1 MKTAKRLLTAA
12 LAVVFTFMCA
22 LPAMADNTTP
32 ADSKYTLTIENPAA
46 GHTYKAYQIFAGTFS
61 KGTVKN
67 EKNEDV
73 TESYLSDINWGTGVV
88 HESGGGYNAMI
99 TALTEAK
106 LYDSGETMVEGV
118 NDATKVAMAL
128 SKLENKA
135 QEVDVFNEI
144 VGAHLTS
151 TCAKATESQDKKTQ
165 VFEGLTA
172 GYYLVKDEDN
182 SLKDQQ
188 NQSYTK
194 YLVKLV
200 DTTTISV
207 KGQTMGLHKFIVE
220 DGKEVKANNAAMG
233 ETVSYRLESA
243 TSKMDGYESP
253 YTYIVHDEL
262 DEGLTFNQDVEV
274 KIGKDTDLDKNEVYA
289 AENVKV
295 EYSTAADGKYS
306 AILPEVPENGKLY
319 IRITVNNLVENN
331 KQDMNVLVT
340 YSATVNNKAVI
351 GTNPN
356 TNTAYLEYSN
366 NPNQSQDNEIHTS
379 KTPAEHV
386 YTYVAGFEISKVSPA
401 DKLLPGAQ
409 FMIEGTDGTTIT
421 KLNVIGYS
429 FKEDAAGKYYNVN
442 NSYTTATQ
450 DNYVGKMYVAEYG
463 TIEKDGPQVV
473 GMTSDKDD
481 KDEENGDKTV
491 GTLRFN
497 GLKKGTYTI
506 TEVLAPTGYKKLDK
520 SITLEITWKEP
531 DLTNGKTECEWVY
544 KVTRD
549 EEGVVSPTKTDNSH
563 YKIVNQHGLTLPFTG
578 GEGANLLAGL
588 GLALMAAAVAA
599 ILYIKRRQNRE

>member
-22 LPAMADNTTP
+22 LPAMADDLVNQET
-32 ADSKYTLTIENPAA
+32 YTLTIDNPEA
-46 GHTYKAYQIFAGTFS
+46 GHTYEAYQIFEGTFS
-61 KGTVKN
+61 VGTGKN
-67 EKNEDV
+67 AQGNPV
-73 TESYLSDINWGTGVV
+73 NESYLSDINWGTGVV
-88 HESGGGYNAMI
+88 HEGETDYDVMI
-99 TALTEAK
+99 KALKEATPT
-106 LYDSGETMVEGV
+106 LYDDGETLVAGV
-118 NDATKVAMAL
+118 NDATKVAVAL
-128 SKLENKA
+128 NNHNNAETA
-135 QEVDVFNEI
+135 DIFNEI
-144 VGAHLTS
+144 VGGHLTDVF
-151 TCAKATESQDKKTQ
+151 AEATATADGKM
-165 VFEGLTA
+165 VFANLTP
-172 GYYLVKDEDN
+172 GYYLVKDKDN
-182 SLKDQQ
+182 SLAGKE
-188 NQSYTK
+188 NESYTK

-200 DTTTISV
+200 DSTEISV
-207 KGQTMGLHKFIVE
+207 KSQSMSLKKFIVKGN
-220 DGKEVKANNAAMG
+220 DKVKANNAAMG
-233 ETVSYRLESA
+233 EKVNYRLETV

-253 YTYIVHDEL
+253 YTYIIHDEL
-262 DEGLTFNQDVEV
+262 DEGLTFNQDVVV

-289 AENVKV
+289 AANIKV
-295 EYSTAADGKYS
+295 AYSTAANGKYS
-306 AILPEVPENGKLY
+306 ETMPEVPENGKLY
-319 IRITVNNLVENN
+319 ICITVNNLVENN

-366 NPNQSQDNEIHTS
+366 NPNQSQGNNIPTS
-379 KTPAEHV
+379 TTPAEHV

-409 FMIEGTDGTTIT
+409 FMIEGKDVTIA

-429 FKEDAAGKYYNVN
+429 FEEAAEGKYYHVD
-442 NSYTTATQ
+442 NSYTTAAQTG
-450 DNYVGKMYVAEYG
+450 YTGAMYDAKYG

-473 GMTSDKDD
+473 GMTSDKD
-481 KDEENGDKTV
+481 EENGDNTV

-497 GLKKGTYTI
+497 GLKEGTYTI

-520 SITLEITWKEP
+520 PITVKIDWTAPKLE
-531 DLTNGKTECEWVY
+531 NGETECEWKYTVSSEENV
-544 KVTRD
+544 VTST
-549 EEGVVSPTKTDNSH
+549 ETDNSH

>member
-22 LPAMADNTTP
+22 LPAMADDAT
-32 ADSKYTLTIENPAA
+32 YTLTITNPEA
-46 GHTYKAYQIFAGTFS
+46 GHTYEAYQIFAGTFS

-67 EKNEDV
+67 EKNENV
-73 TESYLSDINWGTGVV
+73 TENYLSDINWGSGVIT
-88 HESGGGYNAMI
+88 SGKDYAAMI
-99 TALTEAK
+99 DALQHANPV
-106 LYDSGETMVEGV
+106 LYDNGETLVEGV
-118 NDATKVAMAL
+118 NDATKVAVAL
-128 SKLENKA
+128 NNHNNAETA
-135 QEVDVFNEI
+135 DIFNEI
-144 VGAHLTS
+144 VGGYLTDVFS
-151 TCAKATESQDKKTQ
+151 EATATADGKM
-165 VFEGLTA
+165 VFENLTP
-172 GYYLVKDEDN
+172 GYYLVKDKDN
-182 SLKDQQ
+182 SLAGKG
-188 NQSYTK
+188 NESYTK

-200 DTTTISV
+200 DSTEISV
-207 KGQTMGLHKFIVE
+207 KSQSMSLKKFIVKGN
-220 DGKEVKANNAAMG
+220 DKVKANNAAMG
-233 ETVSYRLESA
+233 EKVNYRLETV

-253 YTYIVHDEL
+253 YTYIIHDEL
-262 DEGLTFNQDVEV
+262 DEGLTFNQDVVV
-274 KIGKDTDLDKNEVYA
+274 KIGKDADLDKNEVYA

-295 EYSTAADGKYS
+295 KYSTVANGEYSETM
-306 AILPEVPENGKLY
+306 PEVPENGKLY
-319 IRITVNNLVENN
+319 IRITVNNLVENS

-366 NPNQSQDNEIHTS
+366 NPNQSQGNNIPTS
-379 KTPAEHV
+379 TTPAEHV

-429 FKEDAAGKYYNVN
+429 FEEDDEGKYYHVD
-442 NSYTTATQ
+442 NSYTTAAQT
-450 DNYVGKMYVAEYG
+450 DYTGAMYDAKYG

-473 GMTSDKDD
+473 GMTSDKD
-481 KDEENGDKTV
+481 ETV

-497 GLKKGTYTI
+497 GLKEGTYTI
-506 TEVLAPTGYKKLDK
+506 TEVLAPTGYKKLGK
-520 SITLEITWKEP
+520 PITVKIKWTAPKLE
-531 DLTNGKTECEWVY
+531 NGETECEWTY
-544 KVTRD
+544 TASS
-549 EEGVVSPTKTDNSH
+549 EENDAVLATSANDH

>member
-22 LPAMADNTTP
+22 LPAMADDLVSQET
-32 ADSKYTLTIENPAA
+32 YTLTIDNPAA
-46 GHTYKAYQIFAGTFS
+46 GHTYVAYQIFEGTFS
-61 KGTVKN
+61 IGTGKN
-67 EKNEDV
+67 AQGNPV
-73 TESYLSDINWGTGVV
+73 NESYLSDINWGTGVV
-88 HESGGGYNAMI
+88 HEGETGYDVMI
-99 TALTEAK
+99 KALKEATPT
-106 LYDSGETMVEGV
+106 LYDDGETLVAGV
-118 NDATKVAMAL
+118 NDATKVAVAL
-128 SKLENKA
+128 NNHNNAETA
-135 QEVDVFNEI
+135 DIFNEI
-144 VGAHLTS
+144 VGGHLTDKS
-151 TCAKATESQDKKTQ
+151 VTAKAVEGKM
-165 VFEGLTA
+165 VFADLTP
-172 GYYLVKDEDN
+172 GYYLVKDKDN
-182 SLKDQQ
+182 SLSGKE
-188 NQSYTK
+188 NESYTK
-194 YLVKLV
+194 YNVKLV
-200 DTTTISV
+200 DSTEISV
-207 KGQTMGLHKFIVE
+207 KSQSMSLKKFIVKGN
-220 DGKEVKANNAAMG
+220 DKVKANNAAMG
-233 ETVSYRLESA
+233 EKVNYRLETV

-253 YTYIVHDEL
+253 YTYIIHDEL
-262 DEGLTFNQDVEV
+262 DEGLTFNQDVVV

-289 AENVKV
+289 AANVKV
-295 EYSTAADGKYS
+295 AYSTAANGKYS
-306 AILPEVPENGKLY
+306 ETMPEVPENGKLY
-319 IRITVNNLVENN
+319 ICITVNNLVENS

-351 GTNPN
+351 GTKPN

-366 NPNQSQDNEIHTS
+366 NPNQSQGNNIPTS
-379 KTPAEHV
+379 TTPAEHV

-409 FMIEGTDGTTIT
+409 FMIEGNDGTTIT

-429 FKEDAAGKYYNVN
+429 FEKADEGKYYHVD
-442 NSYTTATQ
+442 NSYTTAAQT
-450 DNYVGKMYVAEYG
+450 NYTGAMYDAKYG
-463 TIEKDGPQVV
+463 TIEKDGPQIV
-473 GMTSDKDD
+473 GMTSD

-520 SITLEITWKEP
+520 PITVKIEWTAPNLE
-531 DLTNGKTECEWVY
+531 NGKTECEWKYTVSS
-544 KVTRD
+544 
-549 EEGVVSPTKTDNSH
+549 EENVVSTTETDNSH

>member
-22 LPAMADNTTP
+22 LPAMAVDLVNQET
-32 ADSKYTLTIENPAA
+32 YTLTIDNPEA
-46 GHTYKAYQIFAGTFS
+46 GHTYEAYQIFKGTFS
-61 KGTVKN
+61 TAEGKAA
-67 EKNEDV
+67 
-73 TESYLSDINWGTGVV
+73 TESYLSDIDWGTGVITAG
-88 HESGGGYNAMI
+88 EDYTAMI
-99 TALTEAK
+99 EALKNATPT
-106 LYDSGETMVEGV
+106 LYDNGETLLAGV
-118 NDATKVAMAL
+118 NDATKVAVAL
-128 SKLENKA
+128 HNNNNA
-135 QEVDVFNEI
+135 ATADIFNEI
-144 VGAHLTS
+144 IGAHLTDQFV
-151 TCAKATESQDKKTQ
+151 TAKDVEGKM
-165 VFEGLTA
+165 VFADLTP
-172 GYYLVKDEDN
+172 GYYLVKDSDN
-182 SLKDQQ
+182 SLADEN

-200 DTTTISV
+200 DSTEISV
-207 KGQTMGLHKFIVE
+207 KSQSMSLKKFIVKGN
-220 DGKEVKANNAAMG
+220 DKVKANNAAMG
-233 ETVSYRLESA
+233 EKVNYRLETV

-253 YTYIVHDEL
+253 YTYIIHDEL
-262 DEGLTFNQDVEV
+262 DEGLTFNKDVVV
-274 KIGKDTDLDKNEVYA
+274 KIGKNADLDKNEVYA

-295 EYSTAADGKYS
+295 KYSTVANGEYSETM
-306 AILPEVPENGKLY
+306 PEVPENGKLY
-319 IRITVNNLVENN
+319 IRITVNNLVENS

-366 NPNQSQDNEIHTS
+366 NPNQSQGNNIPTS
-379 KTPAEHV
+379 TTPAEHV

-409 FMIEGTDGTTIT
+409 FMIEGNDGTTIT

-429 FKEDAAGKYYNVN
+429 FEKADEGKYYHVD
-442 NSYTTATQ
+442 NSYTTAAQT
-450 DNYVGKMYVAEYG
+450 NYTDAMYDAEYG
-463 TIEKDGPQVV
+463 TIEKDGPQVI
-473 GMTSDKDD
+473 GMTSDKD
-481 KDEENGDKTV
+481 ETV

-497 GLKKGTYTI
+497 GLKEGTYTI

-520 SITLEITWKEP
+520 PITVNIKWTAPKLE
-531 DLTNGKTECEWVY
+531 NGETECEWTY
-544 KVTRD
+544 TASS
-549 EEGVVSPTKTDNSH
+549 EENDAVLATSANDH
-563 YKIVNQHGLTLPFTG
+563 YEIVNQHGLKLPFTG

>member
-22 LPAMADNTTP
+22 LPAMADDMTP
-32 ADSKYTLTIENPAA
+32 ADPKYRLTIDNPAA
-46 GHTYKAYQIFAGTFS
+46 GHTYEAYQIFAGTFS
-61 KGTVKN
+61 TGTVKN
-67 EKNEDV
+67 EKNENV
-73 TESYLSDINWGTGVV
+73 TESYLSDIDWGTGVITA
-88 HESGGGYNAMI
+88 GDDYTAMI
-99 TALTEAK
+99 EALKNATPT
-106 LYDSGETMVEGV
+106 LYDNGETLLAGV

-128 SKLENKA
+128 SKLENMA
-135 QEVDVFNEI
+135 QEVDKFNEI

-172 GYYLVKDEDN
+172 GYYLVKDVDN

-207 KGQTMGLHKFIVE
+207 KSQAMNLHKFIAE

-243 TSKMDGYESP
+243 TSKMDGYEKP
-253 YTYIVHDEL
+253 YTYVIHDEL
-262 DEGLTFNQDVEV
+262 DEGLTFNKDVVV
-274 KIGKDTDLDKNEVYA
+274 KIGKNADLDKNEVYA

-295 EYSTAADGKYS
+295 EYSTAANDKYS
-306 AILPEVPENGKLY
+306 ETMPEVPKNGKLY
-319 IRITVNNLVENN
+319 IRITVNNLVENS

-366 NPNQSQDNEIHTS
+366 NPNQSQDNNIPTS
-379 KTPAEHV
+379 TTPAEHV
-386 YTYVAGFEISKVSPA
+386 YPYVAGFEISKVSPA

-409 FMIEGTDGTTIT
+409 FMIKGTDDTTIT

-429 FKEDAAGKYYNVN
+429 FKEDANGKYYNVN

-450 DNYVGKMYVAEYG
+450 DNYGGKMYVAEYG

-473 GMTSDKDD
+473 GMTSDKDE
-481 KDEENGDKTV
+481 KDGDKTV

-497 GLKKGTYTI
+497 GLKEGTYTI

-520 SITLEITWKEP
+520 PITVKIEWTAPNLKN
-531 DLTNGKTECEWVY
+531 DKTECEWKYTVSSEENV
-544 KVTRD
+544 VTST
-549 EEGVVSPTKTDNSH
+549 ETDNSH
-563 YKIVNQHGLTLPFTG
+563 YKIVNRHGLTLPFTG

>member
-22 LPAMADNTTP
+22 LPAMADDT
-32 ADSKYTLTIENPAA
+32 AYTLTITNPEA
-46 GHTYKAYQIFAGTFS
+46 GHTYEAYQIFAGTFS
-61 KGTVKN
+61 TGTVKN

-73 TESYLSDINWGTGVV
+73 TESYLSDINWGSGVIT
-88 HESGGGYNAMI
+88 SGKDYAAMI
-99 TALTEAK
+99 DALKHTNPV
-106 LYDSGETMVEGV
+106 LYDNGETLVEGV
-118 NDATKVAMAL
+118 NDATKVAVAL
-128 SKLENKA
+128 NNHNNAETA
-135 QEVDVFNEI
+135 DIFNEI
-144 VGAHLTS
+144 VGGHLTDVF
-151 TCAKATESQDKKTQ
+151 AEATATADGKM
-165 VFEGLTA
+165 VFENLTP
-172 GYYLVKDEDN
+172 GYYLVKDKDN
-182 SLKDQQ
+182 SLAGKD

-200 DTTTISV
+200 DSTEISV
-207 KGQTMGLHKFIVE
+207 KSQSMSLKKFIVKGN
-220 DGKEVKANNAAMG
+220 DKVKANNAAMG
-233 ETVSYRLESA
+233 EKVNYRLETV

-253 YTYIVHDEL
+253 YTYIIHDEL
-262 DEGLTFNQDVEV
+262 DEGLTFNQDVVV
-274 KIGKDTDLDKNEVYA
+274 KIGKDADLDKNEVYA
-289 AENVKV
+289 AANVKV
-295 EYSTAADGKYS
+295 AYSTAANGKYS
-306 AILPEVPENGKLY
+306 EIMPEVPENGKLY
-319 IRITVNNLVENN
+319 IRITVNNLVENS

-351 GTNPN
+351 GTKPN

-366 NPNQSQDNEIHTS
+366 NPNQSQGNNIPTS
-379 KTPAEHV
+379 TTPAEHV

-409 FMIEGTDGTTIT
+409 FMIEGTDGTAIT

-429 FKEDAAGKYYNVN
+429 FKEDDDGKYYNVN

-450 DNYVGKMYVAEYG
+450 DNYVGKKYVAEYG
-463 TIEKDGPQVV
+463 TIEKDGSQVV
-473 GMTSDKDD
+473 GMTSDKD
-481 KDEENGDKTV
+481 ETV

-497 GLKKGTYTI
+497 GLKEGTYTI

-520 SITLEITWKEP
+520 PITVKIDWIAPNLENDE
-531 DLTNGKTECEWVY
+531 TECKWTYDDVSRE
-544 KVTRD
+544 
-549 EEGVVSPTKTDNSH
+549 EEGVVTPTKTDNSH

>member
-22 LPAMADNTTP
+22 LPAMADEEATREKT
-32 ADSKYTLTIENPAA
+32 YTLTIDNPEAN
-46 GHTYKAYQIFAGTFS
+46 HTYEAYQIFAGTFS
-61 KGTVKN
+61 TGTGKDAQGNVVN
-67 EKNEDV
+67 
-73 TESYLSDINWGTGVV
+73 ESYLSDINWGTGVV
-88 HESGGGYNAMI
+88 HEGETGYDVMVK
-99 TALTEAK
+99 ALKDATPT
-106 LYDSGETMVEGV
+106 LYDEGETLVAGV
-118 NDATKVAMAL
+118 NDATKVAVAL
-128 SKLENKA
+128 NNHNNAETA
-135 QEVDVFNEI
+135 DIFNEI
-144 VGAHLTS
+144 VGGHLTGVF
-151 TCAKATESQDKKTQ
+151 AAATATADGKMA
-165 VFEGLTA
+165 FEKLA
-172 GYYLVKDEDN
+172 PGYYLVKDKDN
-182 SLKDQQ
+182 SLADKD

-200 DTTTISV
+200 DSTEISV
-207 KGQTMGLHKFIVE
+207 KSQSMSLKKFIVKGN
-220 DGKEVKANNAAMG
+220 DKVKANNAAMG
-233 ETVSYRLESA
+233 EKVNYRLETV

-253 YTYIVHDEL
+253 YTYIIHDEL
-262 DEGLTFNQDVEV
+262 DEGLTFNQDVVV

-351 GTNPN
+351 GTKPN

-366 NPNQSQDNEIHTS
+366 NPNQSQGNEIPTS

-401 DKLLPGAQ
+401 NKLLPGAQ
-409 FMIEGTDGTTIT
+409 FMIEGKDGTTIT

-429 FKEDAAGKYYNVN
+429 FKEDADGKYYHVD
-442 NSYTTATQ
+442 NSYTTAAQT
-450 DNYVGKMYVAEYG
+450 NYTGAMYDAKYG

-473 GMTSDKDD
+473 GMTSDKN
-481 KDEENGDKTV
+481 EENGDKTV

-544 KVTRD
+544 KVTSD
-549 EEGVVSPTKTDNSH
+549 EEGVVTPTENDNSH

>member
-22 LPAMADNTTP
+22 LPAMAVDLVNQET
-32 ADSKYTLTIENPAA
+32 YTLTIDNPEA
-46 GHTYKAYQIFAGTFS
+46 GHTYEAYQIFKGTFS
-61 KGTVKN
+61 TAEGKAA
-67 EKNEDV
+67 
-73 TESYLSDINWGTGVV
+73 TESYLSDIDWGTGVITTGDDYTKMI
-88 HESGGGYNAMI
+88 EALKNA
-99 TALTEAK
+99 TPT
-106 LYDSGETMVEGV
+106 LYDNGETLLAGV

-128 SKLENKA
+128 SKLENMA
-135 QEVDVFNEI
+135 QEVDKFNEI

-172 GYYLVKDEDN
+172 GYYLVKDVDN

-207 KGQTMGLHKFIVE
+207 KSQAMNLHKFIVE

-243 TSKMDGYESP
+243 TSKMDGYEKP
-253 YTYIVHDEL
+253 YTYVIHDEL
-262 DEGLTFNQDVEV
+262 DEGLTFNKDVVV
-274 KIGKDTDLDKNEVYA
+274 KIGKNADLDKNEVYA

-295 EYSTAADGKYS
+295 KYSTTANGEYSETM
-306 AILPEVPENGKLY
+306 PEVPENGKLY
-319 IRITVNNLVENN
+319 IRITVNNLVENS

-351 GTNPN
+351 GTKPN

-366 NPNQSQDNEIHTS
+366 NPNQSQDNNIPTS
-379 KTPAEHV
+379 TTPAEHV

-409 FMIEGTDGTTIT
+409 FMIEGEDVTIA

-429 FKEDAAGKYYNVN
+429 FEEAADGKYYHVD
-442 NSYTTATQ
+442 NSYTTAAQTT
-450 DNYVGKMYVAEYG
+450 YTGAMYDAKYG
-463 TIEKDGPQVV
+463 TIEKDGLQVV
-473 GMTSDKDD
+473 GMTSDKD
-481 KDEENGDKTV
+481 EGNGDKTV

-520 SITLEITWKEP
+520 PITVKIDWNAPNLKNDE
-531 DLTNGKTECEWVY
+531 TECKWTYDVSSEEKNV
-544 KVTRD
+544 VTST
-549 EEGVVSPTKTDNSH
+549 ETDNSH
-563 YKIVNQHGLTLPFTG
+563 YKIVNQHGLKLPFTG

>member
-12 LAVVFTFMCA
+12 LAIVFTFMCA
-22 LPAMADNTTP
+22 LPAMADDT
-32 ADSKYTLTIENPAA
+32 AYTLTITNPEA
-46 GHTYKAYQIFAGTFS
+46 GHTYEAYQIFAGTFS
-61 KGTVKN
+61 TGTVKN

-73 TESYLSDINWGTGVV
+73 TESYLSDINWGSGVIT
-88 HESGGGYNAMI
+88 SGKDYAAMI
-99 TALTEAK
+99 DALKHTNPV
-106 LYDSGETMVEGV
+106 LYDNGETLVEGV
-118 NDATKVAMAL
+118 NDATKVAVAL
-128 SKLENKA
+128 NNHNNAETA
-135 QEVDVFNEI
+135 DIFNEI
-144 VGAHLTS
+144 VGGHLTDVF
-151 TCAKATESQDKKTQ
+151 AEATATADGKM
-165 VFEGLTA
+165 VFENLTP
-172 GYYLVKDEDN
+172 GYYLVKDKDN
-182 SLKDQQ
+182 SLAGKD

-200 DTTTISV
+200 DSTEISV
-207 KGQTMGLHKFIVE
+207 KSQSMSLKKFIVKGN
-220 DGKEVKANNAAMG
+220 DKVKANNAAMG
-233 ETVSYRLESA
+233 EKVNYRLETV

-253 YTYIVHDEL
+253 YTYIIHDEL
-262 DEGLTFNQDVEV
+262 DEGLTFNQDVVV
-274 KIGKDTDLDKNEVYA
+274 KIGKNADLDKNEVYA

-295 EYSTAADGKYS
+295 KYSTVANGEYSETM
-306 AILPEVPENGKLY
+306 PEVPENGKLY
-319 IRITVNNLVENN
+319 ICITVNNLVENS

-351 GTNPN
+351 GTKPN

-366 NPNQSQDNEIHTS
+366 NPNQSQGNNIPTS
-379 KTPAEHV
+379 TTPAEHV

-429 FKEDAAGKYYNVN
+429 FKEDDDGKYYNVN

-450 DNYVGKMYVAEYG
+450 DNYVGKKYVAEYG
-463 TIEKDGPQVV
+463 TIEKDGSQVV
-473 GMTSDKDD
+473 GMTSDKD
-481 KDEENGDKTV
+481 ETV

-497 GLKKGTYTI
+497 GLKEGTYTI

-520 SITLEITWKEP
+520 PITVKIDWIAPNLENDE
-531 DLTNGKTECEWVY
+531 TECKWTYDDVSRE
-544 KVTRD
+544 
-549 EEGVVSPTKTDNSH
+549 EEGVVTPTKTDNSH
-563 YKIVNQHGLTLPFTG
+563 YKIVNRHGLTLPFTG

>member
-12 LAVVFTFMCA
+12 LAVLFTFMCA
-22 LPAMADNTTP
+22 LPALADEEATSEKT
-32 ADSKYTLTIENPAA
+32 YTLTIDNPEAN
-46 GHTYKAYQIFAGTFS
+46 HTYEAYQIFEGTFS
-61 KGTVKN
+61 KGTGKDAQGNVVN
-67 EKNEDV
+67 
-73 TESYLSDINWGTGVV
+73 ESYLSDINWGTGVV
-88 HESGGGYNAMI
+88 HKGEAGYDDMI
-99 TALTEAK
+99 KALQEATPT
-106 LYDSGETMVEGV
+106 LYDDGETLVAGV
-118 NDATKVAMAL
+118 NDATKVAVAL
-128 SKLENKA
+128 NNHNNAETA
-135 QEVDVFNEI
+135 DIFNEI
-144 VGAHLTS
+144 VGGHLTGVF
-151 TCAKATESQDKKTQ
+151 AAATATADGKMA
-165 VFEGLTA
+165 FEKLA
-172 GYYLVKDEDN
+172 PGYYLVKDKDN
-182 SLKDQQ
+182 SLADKD

-200 DTTTISV
+200 DMTTISV
-207 KGQTMGLHKFIVE
+207 KSQTMGLHKFIVE

-253 YTYIVHDEL
+253 YTYIVHDVL

-331 KQDMNVLVT
+331 MQDMNVLVT

-351 GTNPN
+351 GTMPN

-366 NPNQSQDNEIHTS
+366 NPNQSQDNKIPTS

-409 FMIEGTDGTTIT
+409 FMIEGNDGTTIT

-429 FKEDAAGKYYNVN
+429 FEEADEGKYYHVD
-442 NSYTTATQ
+442 NSYTTAAQT
-450 DNYVGKMYVAEYG
+450 NYTSAMYDAKYG

-473 GMTSDKDD
+473 GMTSDKN
-481 KDEENGDKTV
+481 EENGDKTV

-520 SITLEITWKEP
+520 SITLEITWKGP
-531 DLTNGKTECEWVY
+531 DLTNGKTECEWDY
-544 KVTRD
+544 KVTSD
-549 EEGVVSPTKTDNSH
+549 EEGVVSPTETDNSH

>member
-12 LAVVFTFMCA
+12 LAIVFTFMCA
-22 LPAMADNTTP
+22 LPAMADDT
-32 ADSKYTLTIENPAA
+32 AYTLTITNPEA
-46 GHTYKAYQIFAGTFS
+46 GHTYEAYQIFAGTFS
-61 KGTVKN
+61 TGTVKN

-73 TESYLSDINWGTGVV
+73 TESYLSDINWGSGVIT
-88 HESGGGYNAMI
+88 SGKDYAAMI
-99 TALTEAK
+99 DALKHTNPV
-106 LYDSGETMVEGV
+106 LYDNGETLVEGV
-118 NDATKVAMAL
+118 NDATKVAVAL
-128 SKLENKA
+128 NNHNNAETA
-135 QEVDVFNEI
+135 DIFNEI
-144 VGAHLTS
+144 VGGHLTDVF
-151 TCAKATESQDKKTQ
+151 AEATATADGKM
-165 VFEGLTA
+165 VFENLTP
-172 GYYLVKDEDN
+172 GYYLVKDKDN
-182 SLKDQQ
+182 SLAGKD

-200 DTTTISV
+200 DSTEISV
-207 KGQTMGLHKFIVE
+207 KSQSMSLKKFIVKGN
-220 DGKEVKANNAAMG
+220 DKVKANNAAMG
-233 ETVSYRLESA
+233 EKVNYSLETV

-253 YTYIVHDEL
+253 YTYIIHDEL
-262 DEGLTFNQDVEV
+262 DEGLTFNQDVVV
-274 KIGKDTDLDKNEVYA
+274 KIGKDADLDKNEVYA
-289 AENVKV
+289 AANVKV
-295 EYSTAADGKYS
+295 AYSTAANGKYS
-306 AILPEVPENGKLY
+306 ETMPEVPENGKLY
-319 IRITVNNLVENN
+319 IRITVNNLVENS

-351 GTNPN
+351 GTKPN

-366 NPNQSQDNEIHTS
+366 NPNQSQGNNIPTS
-379 KTPAEHV
+379 TTPAEHV

-429 FKEDAAGKYYNVN
+429 FKEDDDGKYYNVN

-450 DNYVGKMYVAEYG
+450 DNYVGKKYVAEYG
-463 TIEKDGPQVV
+463 TIEKDGSQVV
-473 GMTSDKDD
+473 GMTSDKD
-481 KDEENGDKTV
+481 ETV

-497 GLKKGTYTI
+497 GLKEGTYTI

-520 SITLEITWKEP
+520 PITVKIDWIAPNLENDE
-531 DLTNGKTECEWVY
+531 TECKWTYDDVSRE
-544 KVTRD
+544 
-549 EEGVVSPTKTDNSH
+549 EEGVVTPTKTDNSH
-563 YKIVNQHGLTLPFTG
+563 YKIVNRHGLTLPFTG

>member
-22 LPAMADNTTP
+22 LPAMADDLVNQET
-32 ADSKYTLTIENPAA
+32 YTLTIDNPEA
-46 GHTYKAYQIFAGTFS
+46 GHTYEAYQIFKGTFS
-61 KGTVKN
+61 TAEGKAA
-67 EKNEDV
+67 
-73 TESYLSDINWGTGVV
+73 TESYLSDIDWGTGVITT
-88 HESGGGYNAMI
+88 GANYTAMI
-99 TALTEAK
+99 EALKNATPT
-106 LYDSGETMVEGV
+106 LYDNGETLLAGV

-128 SKLENKA
+128 SKLENMA
-135 QEVDVFNEI
+135 QEVDKFNEI

-151 TCAKATESQDKKTQ
+151 TCAKATESQNKKTQ

-172 GYYLVKDEDN
+172 GYYLVKDVDN

-207 KGQTMGLHKFIVE
+207 KSQAMNLHKFIVE

-243 TSKMDGYESP
+243 TSKMDGYEKP
-253 YTYIVHDEL
+253 YTYVIHDEL
-262 DEGLTFNQDVEV
+262 DEGLTFNKDVVV
-274 KIGKDTDLDKNEVYA
+274 KIGKNADLDKNEVYA

-295 EYSTAADGKYS
+295 KYSTVANGEYSETM
-306 AILPEVPENGKLY
+306 PEVPENGKLY
-319 IRITVNNLVENN
+319 IRITVNNLVENS

-366 NPNQSQDNEIHTS
+366 NPNQSQNNEITTS
-379 KTPAEHV
+379 TTPAEHV

-409 FMIEGTDGTTIT
+409 FMIEGEDVNIA

-429 FKEDAAGKYYNVN
+429 FEEDDEGKYYHVD
-442 NSYTTATQ
+442 NSYTTAAQT
-450 DNYVGKMYVAEYG
+450 DYTGAMYDAKYG

-473 GMTSDKDD
+473 GMTSDKD
-481 KDEENGDKTV
+481 ETV

-497 GLKKGTYTI
+497 GLKEGTYTI
-506 TEVLAPTGYKKLDK
+506 TEVLAPTGYKKLGK
-520 SITLEITWKEP
+520 PITVKIEWTAPNLE
-531 DLTNGKTECEWVY
+531 NGKTECEWKYTVSSEENV
-544 KVTRD
+544 VTST
-549 EEGVVSPTKTDNSH
+549 GTDNSH

>member
-12 LAVVFTFMCA
+12 LAVLFTFMCA
-22 LPAMADNTTP
+22 LPAMADDMVNQET
-32 ADSKYTLTIENPAA
+32 YTLTIDNPEA
-46 GHTYKAYQIFAGTFS
+46 GHTYEAYQIFAGTFS
-61 KGTVKN
+61 TGTVKN
-67 EKNEDV
+67 EKNENV
-73 TESYLSDINWGTGVV
+73 TESYLSDIDWGTGVITA
-88 HESGGGYNAMI
+88 GDDYTAMI
-99 TALTEAK
+99 EALKNATPT
-106 LYDSGETMVEGV
+106 LYDNGETLLAGV

-128 SKLENKA
+128 SKLENMA
-135 QEVDVFNEI
+135 QEVDKFNEI

-172 GYYLVKDEDN
+172 GYYLVKDVDN

-200 DTTTISV
+200 YTTTISV
-207 KGQTMGLHKFIVE
+207 KSQAMNLHKFIVE

-243 TSKMDGYESP
+243 TSKMDGYEKP
-253 YTYIVHDEL
+253 YTYVIHDEL
-262 DEGLTFNQDVEV
+262 DEGLTFNKDVVV
-274 KIGKDTDLDKNEVYA
+274 KIGKNADLDKNEVYA

-295 EYSTAADGKYS
+295 KYSTVANGEYSETM
-306 AILPEVPENGKLY
+306 PEVPENGKLY
-319 IRITVNNLVENN
+319 ICITVNNLVENN

-366 NPNQSQDNEIHTS
+366 NPNQSQGNNIPTS
-379 KTPAEHV
+379 TTPAEHV
-386 YTYVAGFEISKVSPA
+386 YTYVAGFEISKISPA

-409 FMIEGTDGTTIT
+409 FMIEGTGDTTIT

-429 FKEDAAGKYYNVN
+429 FKEDADGEYYNVN

-450 DNYVGKMYVAEYG
+450 DNYGGKKYVAEYG

-473 GMTSDKDD
+473 GMTSDKDE
-481 KDEENGDKTV
+481 KDGDKTV

-497 GLKKGTYTI
+497 GLKEGTYTI

-520 SITLEITWKEP
+520 PITVKIEWTAPNLKN
-531 DLTNGKTECEWVY
+531 DKTECEWKYTVSSEENV
-544 KVTRD
+544 VTST
-549 EEGVVSPTKTDNSH
+549 ETDNSH
-563 YKIVNQHGLTLPFTG
+563 YKIVNRHGLTLPFTG

>member
-22 LPAMADNTTP
+22 LPAMADDLVNQET
-32 ADSKYTLTIENPAA
+32 YTLTIDNPAA
-46 GHTYKAYQIFAGTFS
+46 GHTYEAYQIFAGTFS

-73 TESYLSDINWGTGVV
+73 TESYLSDINWGSGVIT
-88 HESGGGYNAMI
+88 SGKDYAAMI
-99 TALTEAK
+99 DALQHTNPV
-106 LYDSGETMVEGV
+106 LYDNGETLVEGV
-118 NDATKVAMAL
+118 NDATKVAVAL
-128 SKLENKA
+128 NNHNNAETA
-135 QEVDVFNEI
+135 DIFNEI
-144 VGAHLTS
+144 VGGHLTGVF
-151 TCAKATESQDKKTQ
+151 AKATATADGKMA
-165 VFEGLTA
+165 FEKLA
-172 GYYLVKDEDN
+172 PGYYLVKDSDN
-182 SLKDQQ
+182 SLADEN

-200 DTTTISV
+200 DSTEISV
-207 KGQTMGLHKFIVE
+207 KSQSMSLKKFIVKGN
-220 DGKEVKANNAAMG
+220 DKVKANNAAMG
-233 ETVSYRLESA
+233 EKVNYRLETV

-253 YTYIVHDEL
+253 YTYIIHDEL
-262 DEGLTFNQDVEV
+262 DEGLTFNKDVVV
-274 KIGKDTDLDKNEVYA
+274 KIGKNADLDKNEVYA

-295 EYSTAADGKYS
+295 KYSTTANGEYSETM
-306 AILPEVPENGKLY
+306 PEVPENGKLY
-319 IRITVNNLVENN
+319 IRITVNNLVENS

-351 GTNPN
+351 GTKPN

-366 NPNQSQDNEIHTS
+366 NPNQSQGNNIPTS
-379 KTPAEHV
+379 TTPAEHV

-409 FMIEGTDGTTIT
+409 FMIEGTGDTTIT

-429 FKEDAAGKYYNVN
+429 FKEDADGKYYNVN

-450 DNYVGKMYVAEYG
+450 DNYVGKKYVAEYG
-463 TIEKDGPQVV
+463 TIEKDGSQVV
-473 GMTSDKDD
+473 GMTSDKD
-481 KDEENGDKTV
+481 EESGDKTV

-497 GLKKGTYTI
+497 GLKEGTYTI

-520 SITLEITWKEP
+520 PITVKIKWTAPKLENDE
-531 DLTNGKTECEWVY
+531 TECEWTY
-544 KVTRD
+544 TASS
-549 EEGVVSPTKTDNSH
+549 EENDAVLATSANDH

>member
-12 LAVVFTFMCA
+12 LAIVFTFMCA
-22 LPAMADNTTP
+22 LPAMADDAT
-32 ADSKYTLTIENPAA
+32 YTLTITNPEA
-46 GHTYKAYQIFAGTFS
+46 GHTYEAYQIFAGTFS

-67 EKNEDV
+67 EQNKDV
-73 TESYLSDINWGTGVV
+73 TESYLSDINWGSGVIT
-88 HESGGGYNAMI
+88 SGKDYAAMI
-99 TALTEAK
+99 DALQHTNPV
-106 LYDSGETMVEGV
+106 LYDNGETLVEGV
-118 NDATKVAMAL
+118 NDATKVAVAL
-128 SKLENKA
+128 NNHNNAETA
-135 QEVDVFNEI
+135 DIFNEI
-144 VGAHLTS
+144 VGGHLTGVF
-151 TCAKATESQDKKTQ
+151 AKATATADGKMA
-165 VFEGLTA
+165 FEKLA
-172 GYYLVKDEDN
+172 PGYYLVKDSDN
-182 SLKDQQ
+182 SLADEN

-200 DTTTISV
+200 DSTEISV
-207 KGQTMGLHKFIVE
+207 KSQSMSLKKFIVKGN
-220 DGKEVKANNAAMG
+220 DKVKANNAAMG
-233 ETVSYRLESA
+233 EKVNYRLETV

-253 YTYIVHDEL
+253 YTYIIHDEL
-262 DEGLTFNQDVEV
+262 DEGLTFNKDVVV
-274 KIGKDTDLDKNEVYA
+274 KIGKNADLDKNEVYA

-295 EYSTAADGKYS
+295 KYSTTANGEYSETM
-306 AILPEVPENGKLY
+306 PEVPENGKLY
-319 IRITVNNLVENN
+319 IRITVNNLVENS

-351 GTNPN
+351 GTKPN

-366 NPNQSQDNEIHTS
+366 NPNQSQGNNIPTS
-379 KTPAEHV
+379 TTPAEHV

-409 FMIEGTDGTTIT
+409 FMIEGTGDTTIT

-429 FKEDAAGKYYNVN
+429 FKEDADGKYYNVN

-450 DNYVGKMYVAEYG
+450 DNYVGKKYVAEYG
-463 TIEKDGPQVV
+463 TIEKDDSQVV
-473 GMTSDKDD
+473 GMTSDKD
-481 KDEENGDKTV
+481 EESGDKTV

-497 GLKKGTYTI
+497 GLKEGTYTI

-520 SITLEITWKEP
+520 PITVKIKWTAPKLENDE
-531 DLTNGKTECEWVY
+531 TECEWTY
-544 KVTRD
+544 TASS
-549 EEGVVSPTKTDNSH
+549 EENDAVLATSANDH

>member
-1 MKTAKRLLTAA
+1 M
-12 LAVVFTFMCA
+12 AV
-22 LPAMADNTTP
+22 NT
-32 ADSKYTLTIENPAA
+32 YE
-46 GHTYKAYQIFAGTFS
+46 AYQIFAGTFS
-61 KGTVKN
+61 TGTVKN
-67 EKNEDV
+67 EKNENV
-73 TESYLSDINWGTGVV
+73 TESYLSDIDWGTGVITA
-88 HESGGGYNAMI
+88 GDDYTAMI
-99 TALTEAK
+99 EALKNATPT
-106 LYDSGETMVEGV
+106 LYDNGETLLAGV

-128 SKLENKA
+128 SKLENMA
-135 QEVDVFNEI
+135 QEVDKFNEI

-172 GYYLVKDEDN
+172 GYYLVKDVDN

-200 DTTTISV
+200 YTTTISV
-207 KGQTMGLHKFIVE
+207 KSQAMNLHKFIVE

-243 TSKMDGYESP
+243 TSKMDGYEKP
-253 YTYIVHDEL
+253 YTYVIHDEL
-262 DEGLTFNQDVEV
+262 DEGLTFNKDVVV
-274 KIGKDTDLDKNEVYA
+274 KIGKNADLDKNEVYA

-295 EYSTAADGKYS
+295 EYSTAANDKYS
-306 AILPEVPENGKLY
+306 ETMPEVPKNGKLY
-319 IRITVNNLVENN
+319 IRITVNNLVENS

-366 NPNQSQDNEIHTS
+366 NPNQSQDNNIPTS
-379 KTPAEHV
+379 TTPAEHV
-386 YTYVAGFEISKVSPA
+386 YTYVAGFEISKISPA

-409 FMIEGTDGTTIT
+409 FMIEGTGDTTIT

-429 FKEDAAGKYYNVN
+429 FKEDADGEYYNVN

-450 DNYVGKMYVAEYG
+450 DNYGGKKYVAEYG

-473 GMTSDKDD
+473 GMTSDKDE
-481 KDEENGDKTV
+481 KDGDKTV

-497 GLKKGTYTI
+497 GLKEGTYTI

-520 SITLEITWKEP
+520 PITVKIEWTAPNLKN
-531 DLTNGKTECEWVY
+531 DKTECEWKYTVSSEENV
-544 KVTRD
+544 VTST
-549 EEGVVSPTKTDNSH
+549 ETDNSH
-563 YKIVNQHGLTLPFTG
+563 YKIVNRHGLTLPFTG

>member
-12 LAVVFTFMCA
+12 LAIVFTFMCA
-22 LPAMADNTTP
+22 LPAMADDT
-32 ADSKYTLTIENPAA
+32 AYTLTITNPEA
-46 GHTYKAYQIFAGTFS
+46 GHTYEAYQIFAGTFS
-61 KGTVKN
+61 TGTVKN

-73 TESYLSDINWGTGVV
+73 TESYLSDINWGSGVIT
-88 HESGGGYNAMI
+88 SGKDYAAMI
-99 TALTEAK
+99 DALKHTNPV
-106 LYDSGETMVEGV
+106 LYDNGETLVEGV
-118 NDATKVAMAL
+118 NDATKVAVAL
-128 SKLENKA
+128 NNHNNAETA
-135 QEVDVFNEI
+135 DIFNEI
-144 VGAHLTS
+144 VGGHLTDVF
-151 TCAKATESQDKKTQ
+151 AEATATADGKM
-165 VFEGLTA
+165 VFENLTP
-172 GYYLVKDEDN
+172 GYYLVKDKDN
-182 SLKDQQ
+182 SLAGKD

-200 DTTTISV
+200 DSTEISV
-207 KGQTMGLHKFIVE
+207 KSQSMSLKKFIVKGN
-220 DGKEVKANNAAMG
+220 DKVKANNAAMG
-233 ETVSYRLESA
+233 EKVNYRLETV

-253 YTYIVHDEL
+253 YTYIIHDEL
-262 DEGLTFNQDVEV
+262 DEGLTFNQDVVV
-274 KIGKDTDLDKNEVYA
+274 KIGKDADLDKNEVYA
-289 AENVKV
+289 AANVKV
-295 EYSTAADGKYS
+295 AYSTAANGKYS
-306 AILPEVPENGKLY
+306 ETMPEVPENGKLY
-319 IRITVNNLVENN
+319 ICITVNNLVENS

-351 GTNPN
+351 GTKPN

-366 NPNQSQDNEIHTS
+366 NPNQSQGNNIPTS
-379 KTPAEHV
+379 TTPAEHV

-429 FKEDAAGKYYNVN
+429 FKEDDDGKYYNVN

-450 DNYVGKMYVAEYG
+450 DNYVGKKYVAEYG
-463 TIEKDGPQVV
+463 TIEKDGSQVV
-473 GMTSDKDD
+473 GMTSDKD
-481 KDEENGDKTV
+481 ETV

-497 GLKKGTYTI
+497 GLKEGTYTI

-520 SITLEITWKEP
+520 PITVKIDWIAPNLENDE
-531 DLTNGKTECEWVY
+531 TECKWTYDDVSRE
-544 KVTRD
+544 
-549 EEGVVSPTKTDNSH
+549 EEGVVTPTKTDNSH
-563 YKIVNQHGLTLPFTG
+563 YKIVNRHGLTLPFTG

>member
-22 LPAMADNTTP
+22 LPAMADDLVNQET
-32 ADSKYTLTIENPAA
+32 YTLTIDNPEA
-46 GHTYKAYQIFAGTFS
+46 GHTYEAYQIFKGTFS
-61 KGTVKN
+61 TAEGKAA
-67 EKNEDV
+67 
-73 TESYLSDINWGTGVV
+73 TESYLSDIDWGTGVITT
-88 HESGGGYNAMI
+88 GANYTAMI
-99 TALTEAK
+99 EALKNATPT
-106 LYDSGETMVEGV
+106 LYDNGETLLAGV

-128 SKLENKA
+128 SKLENMA
-135 QEVDVFNEI
+135 QEVDKFNEI

-172 GYYLVKDEDN
+172 GYYLVKDVDN

-207 KGQTMGLHKFIVE
+207 KSQAMNLHKFIVE

-243 TSKMDGYESP
+243 TSKMDGYEKP
-253 YTYIVHDEL
+253 YTYVIHDEL
-262 DEGLTFNQDVEV
+262 DEGLTFNKDVVV
-274 KIGKDTDLDKNEVYA
+274 KIGKNADLDKNEVYA

-295 EYSTAADGKYS
+295 KYSTVANGEYSETM
-306 AILPEVPENGKLY
+306 PEVPENGKLY
-319 IRITVNNLVENN
+319 IRITVNNLVENS

-366 NPNQSQDNEIHTS
+366 NPNQSQNNEITTS
-379 KTPAEHV
+379 TTPAEHV

-409 FMIEGTDGTTIT
+409 FMIEGEDVNIA

-429 FKEDAAGKYYNVN
+429 FEEDDEGKYYHVD
-442 NSYTTATQ
+442 NSYTTAAQT
-450 DNYVGKMYVAEYG
+450 DYTGAMYDAKYG

-473 GMTSDKDD
+473 GMTSDKD
-481 KDEENGDKTV
+481 ETV

-497 GLKKGTYTI
+497 GLKEGTYTI
-506 TEVLAPTGYKKLDK
+506 TEVLAPTGYKKLGK
-520 SITLEITWKEP
+520 PITVKIEWTAPNLE
-531 DLTNGKTECEWVY
+531 NGKTECEWKYTVSSEENV
-544 KVTRD
+544 VTST
-549 EEGVVSPTKTDNSH
+549 GTDNSH

>member
-22 LPAMADNTTP
+22 LPAMADDLVNQKT
-32 ADSKYTLTIENPAA
+32 YTLTIDNPEA
-46 GHTYKAYQIFAGTFS
+46 GHTYEAYQIFKGTFS
-61 KGTVKN
+61 TAEGKAA
-67 EKNEDV
+67 
-73 TESYLSDINWGTGVV
+73 TESYLSDIDWGTGVITT
-88 HESGGGYNAMI
+88 GANYTAMI
-99 TALTEAK
+99 EALKNATPT
-106 LYDSGETMVEGV
+106 LYDNGETLLAGV

-128 SKLENKA
+128 SKLENMA
-135 QEVDVFNEI
+135 QEVDKFNEI

-172 GYYLVKDEDN
+172 GYYLVKDVDN

-207 KGQTMGLHKFIVE
+207 KSQAMNLHKFIVE

-243 TSKMDGYESP
+243 TSKMDGYEKP
-253 YTYIVHDEL
+253 YTYVIHDEL
-262 DEGLTFNQDVEV
+262 DEGLTFNKDVVV
-274 KIGKDTDLDKNEVYA
+274 KIGKNADLDKNEVYA

-295 EYSTAADGKYS
+295 KYSTVANGEYSETM
-306 AILPEVPENGKLY
+306 PEVPENGKLY
-319 IRITVNNLVENN
+319 IRITVNNLVENS

-366 NPNQSQDNEIHTS
+366 NPNQSQNNEITTS
-379 KTPAEHV
+379 TTPAEHV

-409 FMIEGTDGTTIT
+409 FMIEGTDATTIT

-429 FKEDAAGKYYNVN
+429 FKEDADGKYYNVN

-450 DNYVGKMYVAEYG
+450 DNYVGKKCVAEYG

-473 GMTSDKDD
+473 GMTSDKD
-481 KDEENGDKTV
+481 ETV

-497 GLKKGTYTI
+497 GLKEGTYTI

-520 SITLEITWKEP
+520 PITVKIKWTAPKLE
-531 DLTNGKTECEWVY
+531 NGETECEWTY
-544 KVTRD
+544 TASS
-549 EEGVVSPTKTDNSH
+549 EENDAVLATSANDH

>member
-12 LAVVFTFMCA
+12 LAIVFTFMCA
-22 LPAMADNTTP
+22 LPAMADDT
-32 ADSKYTLTIENPAA
+32 AYTLTITNPEA
-46 GHTYKAYQIFAGTFS
+46 GHTYEAYQIFAGTFS
-61 KGTVKN
+61 TGTVKN

-73 TESYLSDINWGTGVV
+73 TESYLSDINWGSGVIT
-88 HESGGGYNAMI
+88 SGKDYAAMI
-99 TALTEAK
+99 DALKHTNPV
-106 LYDSGETMVEGV
+106 LYDNGETLVEGV
-118 NDATKVAMAL
+118 NDATKVAVAL
-128 SKLENKA
+128 NNHNNAETA
-135 QEVDVFNEI
+135 DIFNEI
-144 VGAHLTS
+144 VGGHLTDVF
-151 TCAKATESQDKKTQ
+151 AEATATADGKM
-165 VFEGLTA
+165 VFENLTP
-172 GYYLVKDEDN
+172 GYYLVKDKDN
-182 SLKDQQ
+182 SLAGKD

-200 DTTTISV
+200 DSTEISV
-207 KGQTMGLHKFIVE
+207 KSQSMSLKKFIVKGN
-220 DGKEVKANNAAMG
+220 DKVKANNAAMG
-233 ETVSYRLESA
+233 EKVNYRLETV

-253 YTYIVHDEL
+253 YTYIIHDEL
-262 DEGLTFNQDVEV
+262 DEGLTFNQDVVV
-274 KIGKDTDLDKNEVYA
+274 KIGKDADLDKNEVYA
-289 AENVKV
+289 AANVKV
-295 EYSTAADGKYS
+295 AYSTAANGKYS
-306 AILPEVPENGKLY
+306 ETMPEVPENGKLY
-319 IRITVNNLVENN
+319 IRITVNNLVENS

-351 GTNPN
+351 GTKPN

-366 NPNQSQDNEIHTS
+366 NPNQSQNGHSSTA
-379 KTPAEHV
+379 KTPEKHV

-429 FKEDAAGKYYNVN
+429 FEEADKGKYYHVD
-442 NSYTTATQ
+442 NSYTTAAQT
-450 DNYVGKMYVAEYG
+450 NYTGAMYDAKYG
-463 TIEKDGPQVV
+463 TIEKDGRQVV
-473 GMTSDKDD
+473 GMTSDKD
-481 KDEENGDKTV
+481 EESGDKTV

-497 GLKKGTYTI
+497 GLKEGTYTI

-520 SITLEITWKEP
+520 PITVKIKWTAPKLE
-531 DLTNGKTECEWVY
+531 NGETECEWTY
-544 KVTRD
+544 TASS
-549 EEGVVSPTKTDNSH
+549 EENDAVLATSANDH